1 MSQETDRIFVLPIPG
16 GEEVARRVRER
27 VADRLARGIFDA
39 QEIDR
44 VESAPLRTFAGDDEA
59 ASEFFRRCC
68 VTWEVDQPGPITSH
82 RPIVGPV
89 LVAVKRLVRRA
100 LRFQT
105 EVPLS
110 RQRDFNWNLL
120 LVLRELLEA
129 RARESPHG
137 SGREH
142 RSTPVKPS

>member
-1 MSQETDRIFVLPIPG
+1 MSAPEPVFRLPIAG
-16 GEEVARRVRER
+16 GEDVARRVHDR

-39 QEIDR
+39 REIAR
-44 VESAPLRTFAGDDEA
+44 VSAARLRTFAGDDET

-68 VTWEVDQPGPITSH
+68 VTWEVDRPAPITSH
-82 RPIVGPV
+82 RRFVGPL
-89 LVAVKRLVRRA
+89 LVAVKQLVRRA

-129 RARESPHG
+129 RSRDEAARRGRG
-137 SGREH
+137 SSG
-142 RSTPVKPS
+142 TD